1 MKKIYVDLQS
11 DRVNISSYNNYKNLL
26 EKVIETDKID
36 LFFDDRDIS
45 LDYYIERIFPELYSK
60 SKLERSEFAINYV
73 LDIKKTKKTHN
84 YYIYLKNKIELII
97 DKLKCEFIDRIFVY
111 GISEVELTTIMPVL
125 NELAKEFNFTIGQV
139 SWKDGKEIYTFEIDN
154 TTSERIVKSAVLNYT
169 LSYYNLVYV
178 VNSQLTG
185 RKINNFSEETIAIL
199 ELSFHKLNILA
210 KKFNTTVPALIIKK
224 HFELENTQSML
235 INSNTSHTFVNV
247 EELEKIEIHENGNQE
262 ILNTI
267 NFIEKVLAE
276 MRMSD

>member
-111 GISEVELTTIMPVL
+111 GISEFELTTIMPVL

>member
-185 RKINNFSEETIAIL
+185 RKINNISEETIAIL

-210 KKFNTTVPALIIKK
+210 K
-224 HFELENTQSML
+224 
-235 INSNTSHTFVNV
+235 NSIQQFLH
-247 EELEKIEIHENGNQE
+247 
-262 ILNTI
+262 
-267 NFIEKVLAE
+267 
-276 MRMSD
+276 

>member
-185 RKINNFSEETIAIL
+185 RKINNISEETIAIL